1 MANNKKKLDLLNRI
15 NTALEQGKLTEDTPA
30 VLEYKRLFPKS
41 ATPYIFLGAAH
52 EREQNYQAAF
62 ESHHKAL
69 DILVEGLEKNTGNLL
84 VIIQVHES
92 LVTNAVRHYTKNFT
106 APQRASL
113 ARTLL
118 KEGFDDTLL
127 YYVLGEDA
135 FNKDNYAEAKTL
147 MDKVLTARKPPI
159 QKIITEAYIIR
170 GLCNIA
176 LNNPQDGEQDLTTAI
191 KRDAAKEPLIKEYR
205 RIVREQTHN
214 YGTLLDDILTQD
226 FGKPDLDN

>member
-1 MANNKKKLDLLNRI
+1 MAHNQKKVDLLKRI
-15 NTALEQGKLTEDTPA
+15 NTALEQRQLTEDTPA

-52 EREQNYQAAF
+52 ERKQNYQAAF

-69 DILVEGLEKNTGNLL
+69 DILVEGLEKDTGNLL

-92 LVTNAVRHYTKNFT
+92 LVTNAVRHYTKNFA

-113 ARTLL
+113 AHTLL
-118 KEGFDDTLL
+118 KEGFDDALL
-127 YYVLGEDA
+127 QYVIGEDA
-135 FNKDNYAEAKTL
+135 FNKDKYAEAKTW

-176 LNNPQDGEQDLTTAI
+176 LKHQQDGEQDLATAA
-191 KRDAAKEPLIKEYR
+191 KRDATKEPIIKEYC
-205 RIVREQTHN
+205 RIINEQNHN
-214 YGTLLDDILTQD
+214 YGTLLDDVLTQD
-226 FGKPDLDN
+226 FENPDN